1 MAKFS
6 QAFLQSLLQPS
17 YQEGLFT
24 AARGIG
30 QAPQMRALQQQQQAE
45 KGLETQAQQALLSKD
60 YSTLGALLPQMSP
73 EVARTYIPEYQRGLQ
88 TSSEQEAGNV
98 IAKLRSDLRDVASDP
113 NISADEKAIRIRS
126 LQDQMND
133 AAKGLSFTAQQQVA
147 GLGAQITQNVQEQ
160 KRIEAAEARSVERY
174 NEWAEG
180 KGFREDQMEFAR
192 QKMSDYAADG
202 TLREAR
208 RRQAELTD
216 LTRHARNAYLRGGE
230 QARESFLMQN
240 PGQESVW
247 EDMTNQETITQANIE
262 KAKET
267 LRSSTFDYTSNQLT
281 EMGITEEQQK
291 VIEAIPSGSAK
302 NAALHK
308 MLISNASIG
317 ELPSAQMAS
326 LFAKA
331 AEQRIMEVH
340 DGLDVDDEDELAEI
354 RSRAAALGLR
364 AAQEAKLAGNIENGF
379 MAIGSYS
386 GDDGAS
392 VPRSRKTQSEDA
404 MDAFIE
410 EQSK

>member
-6 QAFLQSLLQPS
+6 QAFLQSMLQPS

-30 QAPQMRALQQQQQAE
+30 QAPQMRALQQQQQQE
-45 KGLETQAQQALLSKD
+45 KNLETQAQQALLSKD
-60 YSTLGALLPQMSP
+60 YSRLGALLPQMSP

-126 LQDQMND
+126 IQDQMND
-133 AAKGLSFTAQQQVA
+133 AAKSLSFTAQQQVA

-160 KRIEAAEARSVERY
+160 KRIEAAEARAIERY

-180 KGFREDQMEFAR
+180 KDFREDQMEFAR

-216 LTRHARNAYLRGGE
+216 LTRQARNAYLRGGE

-308 MLISNASIG
+308 MLINNASIG

-340 DGLDVDDEDELAEI
+340 GLDVDDEDDLAEI

-386 GDDGAS
+386 GDDGTS
-392 VPRSRKTQSEDA
+392 VPRSGKTQSEDA

>member
-6 QAFLQSLLQPS
+6 QAFLQAMTQPS

-24 AARGIG
+24 AARELGG
-30 QAPQMRALQQQQQAE
+30 LRGRLQE
-45 KGLETQAQQALLSKD
+45 EGLETQAQEALLSKD
-60 YSTLGALLPQMSP
+60 YSALGSLIPQMRP

-88 TSSEQEAGNV
+88 TSAEQEAGKT

-113 NISADEKAIRIRS
+113 KLSADEKAIRIRS

-147 GLGAQITQNVQEQ
+147 GLGAQIAQNVESQQ
-160 KRIEAAEARSVERY
+160 RAEAAEARAVERY
-174 NEWAEG
+174 NEWA
-180 KGFREDQMEFAR
+180 KDRGFREEQMEFAR

-202 TLREAR
+202 TLRDADREQAR
-208 RRQAELTD
+208 LTD
-216 LTRHARNAYLRGGE
+216 LTRQARNVYLRGGE
-230 QARESFLMQN
+230 QAREAFLMQN
-240 PGQESVW
+240 PGAESVW

-262 KAKET
+262 RAKET
-267 LRSSTFDYTSNQLT
+267 LRSATFDYTADQLT

-291 VIEAIPSGSAK
+291 IIDALPSGSAK

-308 MLISNASIG
+308 TLLGNASAG

-340 DGLDVDDEDELAEI
+340 GLDVDDEEELAEI

-364 AAQEAKLAGNIENGF
+364 AAQEAKSTGNIENGF

-386 GDDGAS
+386 EGDDISA
-392 VPRSRKTQSEDA
+392 PRSGKTQSEDE

-410 EQSK
+410 AQS

>member
-6 QAFLQSLLQPS
+6 QAFLQAMTQPS

-24 AARGIG
+24 AAKQLGGLRG
-30 QAPQMRALQQQQQAE
+30 RLQE
-45 KGLETQAQQALLSKD
+45 EGLETQAQEALLSKD
-60 YSTLGALLPQMSP
+60 YSALGSLIPQMRP

-88 TSSEQEAGNV
+88 TSAEQEAGNT

-113 NISADEKAIRIRS
+113 KLSADEKAIRIRS

-147 GLGAQITQNVQEQ
+147 GLGAQIAQNVESQQ
-160 KRIEAAEARSVERY
+160 RAEAAETRASERY
-174 NEWAEG
+174 NEWA
-180 KGFREDQMEFAR
+180 KDRGFREEQMEFAR

-202 TLREAR
+202 TLRDAR
-208 RRQAELTD
+208 REQGRLTD
-216 LTRHARNAYLRGGE
+216 LTRQARNVYLRGGE
-230 QARESFLMQN
+230 QAREAFLMQN
-240 PGQESVW
+240 PGAESVW

-262 KAKET
+262 RAKET
-267 LRSSTFDYTSNQLT
+267 LRSATFDYTADQLT

-291 VIEAIPSGSAK
+291 IIDALPSGSAK

-308 MLISNASIG
+308 TLLGNASAG

-340 DGLDVDDEDELAEI
+340 GLDVDDKEELAEI

-364 AAQEAKLAGNIENGF
+364 AAQEAKSTGNIENGF

-386 GDDGAS
+386 EGDDIS
-392 VPRSRKTQSEDA
+392 TPRSGKTQSEDE

-410 EQSK
+410 AQS

>member
-6 QAFLQSLLQPS
+6 QTFLQGLLQPS

-30 QAPQMRALQQQQQAE
+30 AAPQMRALQQQQQAE

-73 EVARTYIPEYQRGLQ
+73 EVARTYIPEYKRGLQ

-98 IAKLRSDLRDVASDP
+98 ISKLRSDLRDVASDP

-202 TLREAR
+202 TLRDAR
-208 RRQAELTD
+208 RRQAEIMELTKQ
-216 LTRHARNAYLRGGE
+216 ARNVYLRAGE
-230 QARESFLMQN
+230 QGREAFLTQN

-247 EDMTNQETITQANIE
+247 EDMTNQETITQANIA

-267 LRSSTFDYTSNQLT
+267 LRSATFDYTPEKLT
-281 EMGITEEQQK
+281 EMGITENQK
-291 VIEAIPSGSAK
+291 EVIDALPSGSAK

-308 MLISNASIG
+308 MLISNASVG

-331 AEQRIMEVH
+331 AEQRIMEIH
-340 DGLDVDDEDELAEI
+340 DLDVDDEDELAEI
-354 RSRAAALGLR
+354 RSRAAELGLR
-364 AAQEAKLAGNIENGF
+364 AAQEAKSTGNIENGF
-379 MAIGSYS
+379 MAISSYS
-386 GDDGAS
+386 ADDTD
-392 VPRSRKTQSEDA
+392 SRTRTSKTKTETSI
-404 MDAFIE
+404 DAFIE
-410 EQSK
+410 EQG

>member
-6 QAFLQSLLQPS
+6 QAFLQAMTQPS

-24 AARGIG
+24 AARELGG
-30 QAPQMRALQQQQQAE
+30 LRGRLQE
-45 KGLETQAQQALLSKD
+45 EGLETQAQEALLSKD
-60 YSTLGALLPQMSP
+60 YSALGSLIPQMRP

-88 TSSEQEAGNV
+88 TSAEQEAGKT

-113 NISADEKAIRIRS
+113 KLSADEKAIRIRS

-147 GLGAQITQNVQEQ
+147 GLGAQIAQNVESQQ
-160 KRIEAAEARSVERY
+160 RAEAAETRASERY
-174 NEWAEG
+174 NEWA
-180 KGFREDQMEFAR
+180 KDRGFRKEQMEFAR

-202 TLREAR
+202 TLRDAR
-208 RRQAELTD
+208 REQARLTD
-216 LTRHARNAYLRGGE
+216 LTRQARNVYLRGGE
-230 QARESFLMQN
+230 QAREAFLMQN
-240 PGQESVW
+240 PGAESVW

-262 KAKET
+262 RAKET
-267 LRSSTFDYTSNQLT
+267 LRSATFDYTADQLT

-291 VIEAIPSGSAK
+291 IIDALPSGSAK

-308 MLISNASIG
+308 TLLGNASAG

-340 DGLDVDDEDELAEI
+340 GLDVDDEEELAEI

-364 AAQEAKLAGNIENGF
+364 AAQEAKSTGNIENGF

-386 GDDGAS
+386 EGDDISA
-392 VPRSRKTQSEDA
+392 PRSGKTQSEDE

-410 EQSK
+410 AQS